1 MRAGRAQKS
10 LDTSRRAGYN
20 IQVSDSPLAC
30 GFSSSGRASASQAE
44 GGEFEPRN
52 PLHSQRQDICS
63 GAFLFGGFT
72 MLPPR
77 GSVVRPLCHG
87 CFGEWVT
94 SSDGCGQNRHEKT
107 TVRRHRGDPS
117 RFKAALFFRRG
128 NFFGRELPE
137 FDRLSFPSFLPFQP
151 GTFTPAVSA
160 RYVHLQRTLAT
171 RGNPAFVRSAFNIA
185 RECRFRSAPSP
196 SVVDNYKEVYY
207 IEIIARPEVRFW
219 MRCGLLGRRIQNK
232 KSLCKH
238 REKFWSW
245 KRDLNTRPA
254 DYESAALPTEL
265 FQRIGF

>member
-52 PLHSQRQDICS
+52 PLHSQRQDVCS
-63 GAFLFGGFT
+63 GAFLFWGFT

-128 NFFGRELPE
+128 NFFGSELPE
-137 FDRLSFPSFLPFQP
+137 FDRLSFPSFLPLQP
-151 GTFTPAVSA
+151 GTFTFSG
-160 RYVHLQRTLAT
+160 HLTLAAISLSSGLHST
-171 RGNPAFVRSAFNIA
+171 LHGNAGSVLLLPLPLLTIIRKCTTLRSLPARKYAFGCVA
-185 RECRFRSAPSP
+185 ACWS
-196 SVVDNYKEVYY
+196 
-207 IEIIARPEVRFW
+207 
-219 MRCGLLGRRIQNK
+219 GG
-232 KSLCKH
+232 CKI
-238 REKFWSW
+238 KN
-245 KRDLNTRPA
+245 LPANTERNSGA
-254 DYESAALPTEL
+254 GNVT
-265 FQRIGF
+265 

>member
-1 MRAGRAQKS
+1 MRAECAQKS

-20 IQVSDSPLAC
+20 IQVSGSPLAC

-52 PLHSQRQDICS
+52 PLHSQRQDVCS
-63 GAFLFGGFT
+63 GAFLFWGFT

-77 GSVVRPLCHG
+77 GSVVRPLCCG
-87 CFGEWVT
+87 CFGDRVT

-151 GTFTPAVSA
+151 GTFTFSG
-160 RYVHLQRTLAT
+160 HLTLAAIPLSSGLHST
-171 RGNPAFVRSAFNIA
+171 LRGNAGSVLLLPLPLLTIIRKCTTLRSLPARKYAFGCVA
-185 RECRFRSAPSP
+185 ACWA
-196 SVVDNYKEVYY
+196 D
-207 IEIIARPEVRFW
+207 
-219 MRCGLLGRRIQNK
+219 G
-232 KSLCKH
+232 CKT
-238 REKFWSW
+238 KN
-245 KRDLNTRPA
+245 LPANTERNSGA
-254 DYESAALPTEL
+254 GNVT
-265 FQRIGF
+265 